1 VKIDTPTLEGYL
13 ETPGAWH
20 PASGALI
27 VGGWVFSRGTPVRGV
42 EVTVDGAAPVTLAYG
57 VVRADVERLYSTA
70 GSLSC
75 GFGALV
81 PLPEGLASV
90 RVEFHVLLEDDRRVR
105 WLERR
110 VRLYEAG
117 QIARLRRVASTLTA
131 AIGAAARERRLPPA
145 PATWFATLRRH
156 WEGSPSLQPPR
167 HTTPQRFDREGLE
180 TSYRRFHRDGM
191 AGVTS
196 AVPRSTPPAT
206 IVLIAEP
213 SSLEHLD
220 RIVANTQASADELWI
235 VSSGESPTGE
245 AVAALEARH
254 RVQVGAASCR
264 ELCDASGR
272 WFPPGGS
279 PYVVLLDGRSI
290 PAEGGIDRV
299 LTALEDSGADW
310 VFSDDDRLEAGA
322 EPCDPYFKG
331 TFSPESGLFD
341 DYATRLT
348 AVRRTAI
355 AAAGGL
361 QASSGEAQIAEL
373 LNRVWSQG
381 GQIHHVAAI
390 CCHRL
395 ERVPLI
401 PTEAHRLASAAWL
414 SAVSSLPVSIVTED
428 AALAPGRIP
437 RVQWSASARDQEATI
452 VVPTRDRVELLR
464 ACIGSLTRTVDA
476 TRTELLI
483 VDDGS
488 SREETCDYLQELPRT
503 LPLRCRVL
511 RASDGG
517 SRFNYARLMNAGAAV
532 VSTPLMLHL
541 NNDIEAIAHGWLD
554 QMAGWFSCPGV
565 GVVGAKLIYRD
576 RSIQHAGVFVSPWQ
590 GTPDHYFRRLDVNDP
605 GYQWLPHRLRNVSG
619 VTGACLLTS
628 SRLFLESGGFN
639 AQHLAVQF
647 NDVDYCLR
655 LVARGLRVVYE
666 PAAVLYHDESASRGR
681 AFDYRENAY
690 FQGAHRG
697 YRDPFLSPHLDAES
711 LCGPTPVVMSPT
723 RAR

>member
-1 VKIDTPTLEGYL
+1 MRKSDTPALEGYL
-13 ETPGAWH
+13 ESPGVWH

-27 VGGWVFSRGTPVRGV
+27 VGGWVFSRGPAVRGV
-42 EVTVDGAAPVTLAYG
+42 EMTVDGAAPVTLAYG
-57 VVRADVERLYSTA
+57 VMRADVERLYSTA

-81 PLPEGLASV
+81 PVPEGRTSV
-90 RVEFHVLLEDDRRVR
+90 RVEFHVLFEDDRRVR
-105 WLERR
+105 WLERH

-117 QIARLRRVASTLTA
+117 HIARLHRTGSTLAA
-131 AIGAAARERRLPPA
+131 AIGAAVRERRLPPA
-145 PATWFATLRRH
+145 PGSWLATLRRH
-156 WEGSPSLQPPR
+156 WEGSPSVRPAR
-167 HTTPQRFDREGLE
+167 HTRPQRFDRERLE
-180 TSYRRFHRDGM
+180 TSYRRCRSDAMGRK
-191 AGVTS
+191 TS
-196 AVPRSTPPAT
+196 AAPRSAPSAT
-206 IVLIAEP
+206 LVVIAAA
-213 SSLEHLD
+213 SGLEHLNQ
-220 RIVANTQASADELWI
+220 IVANAPASDELWI
-235 VSSGESPTGE
+235 VSSRE
-245 AVAALEARH
+245 ATEETVTALEVH
-254 RVQVGAASCR
+254 QRVRIRVASYS
-264 ELCDASGR
+264 ELCGSSGR
-272 WFPPGGS
+272 WFPPGAS
-279 PYVVLLDGRSI
+279 PHVVLLDGRSI
-290 PAEGGIDRV
+290 PAEGGVDRV

-310 VFSDDDRLEAGA
+310 VFSDDDRLDAATG
-322 EPCDPYFKG
+322 PCDPYLKG
-331 TFSPESGLFD
+331 AFSPESALFD

-361 QASSGEAQIAEL
+361 QASAGEAQLAEL

-381 GQIHHVAAI
+381 SHIHHVAAV

-395 ERVPLI
+395 EGVPLI
-401 PTEAHRLASAAWL
+401 PTEAHRAASAAWL
-414 SAVSSLPVSIVTED
+414 RAVSRVPVSIVTEASD
-428 AALAPGRIP
+428 VAPGHVARVRWP
-437 RVQWSASARDQEATI
+437 RSATALPVTV

-476 TRTELLI
+476 TRTELLV

-488 SREETCDYLQELPRT
+488 RREDTCEYLLELPRA

-511 RASDGG
+511 RVPDAGG
-517 SRFNYARLMNAGAAV
+517 CFNYARLMNAGAAV

-541 NNDIEAIAHGWLD
+541 NNDIEAIAPGWLE
-554 QMAGWFSCPGV
+554 QMVGWFSCPGV
-565 GVVGAKLIYRD
+565 GGVGAKLIYRD

-590 GTPDHYFRRLDVNDP
+590 GTPDHYFRRLHVNDP
-605 GYQWLPHRLRNVSG
+605 GYQWLPHRLRNVSA

-628 SRLFLESGGFN
+628 SRVFLESGGFN
-639 AQHLAVQF
+639 AEQLAVQF

-655 LVARGLRVVYE
+655 LIAMGLRVVYE

-697 YRDPFLSPHLDAES
+697 YRDPFLSAHLDAES
-711 LCGPTPVVMSPT
+711 LCGATPVVMSPT